1 MAEKD
6 VKKTTDEGIRLHVF
20 LAKAGVG
27 SRRKCE
33 EYISEGRVTVD
44 GETVFTQ
51 GIKVNGQRVCFDNR
65 PVFPAKKMVYIALNK
80 PVRYLCTASDP
91 EGRSTAFEL
100 VRKAWPGRIYNVG
113 RLDYMSSG
121 LIFFTNDGN
130 FTKIITHPS
139 SGILKTYIVETREDI
154 PTEILDEWKQGVIIE
169 GVRYKIEE
177 YTIKSNKKVSL
188 TLREGKNREIRNL
201 FNSKRFKIKKLHRTN
216 IGNIS
221 IRGLKTGE
229 YRFLTETEVKKL
241 LKIGASKK

>member
-1 MAEKD
+1 MAD
-6 VKKTTDEGIRLHVF
+6 NTQDAGGIKLQAY

-44 GETVFTQ
+44 GEIVWKQ
-51 GIKVNGQRVCFDNR
+51 GVRITDEKVSFDGR

-80 PVRYLCTASDP
+80 PVRYLCTGSDP
-91 EGRSTAFEL
+91 EGRKLAVDL

-121 LIFFTNDGN
+121 LIFFTNDGE
-130 FTKIITHPS
+130 FTKKITHPS
-139 SGILKTYIVETREDI
+139 SGILKTYLVETREDI
-154 PTEILDEWKQGVIIE
+154 PLDMLEEWKRGVIVD
-169 GVRYKIEE
+169 GVNYKIEE
-177 YTIKSNKKVSL
+177 YQLKMPKRVLL

-201 FNSKRFKIKKLHRTN
+201 FNSKRFKIKKLHRVR

-221 IRGLKTGE
+221 LGNLRSGE
-229 YRFLTETEVKKL
+229 YRFLTDAEVKKL
-241 LKIGASKK
+241 LKTGEKRR

>member
-1 MAEKD
+1 MDKNN
-6 VKKTTDEGIRLHVF
+6 DEGLRLQVY
-20 LAKAGVG
+20 LAKAGIG

-44 GETVFTQ
+44 GETVFQQ
-51 GIKVNGQRVCFDNR
+51 GLKITDQKVSFDNR
-65 PVFPAKKMVYIALNK
+65 VVHPAKKTVYIALNK

-91 EGRSTAFEL
+91 EGRATAIEL
-100 VRKAWPGRIYNVG
+100 VRKAWTGRIYNVG

-121 LIFFTNDGN
+121 LIFFSNDGD
-130 FTKIITHPS
+130 FTKKMTHPS

-154 PTEILDEWKQGVIIE
+154 PAEMLAEWKNGVMVE
-169 GVRYKIEE
+169 GVKYKIEE
-177 YTIKSNKKVSL
+177 YEIKTNKRVSL

-201 FNSKRFKIKKLHRTN
+201 FNSKRFKIKKLHRIR

-221 IRGLKTGE
+221 VQGLKPGE

-241 LKIGASKK
+241 LKSGAAKK